1 MKQIEA
7 KILNQAY
14 TLVCPPE
21 GEERLRAAVQRVDAT
36 MTRIRN
42 AGKVLARDR
51 IAVLAAVNLAFEDGP
66 HQAAAATA
74 PGGDAHDA
82 QADAAKL
89 HQLMARLD
97 ETLSRDDRLF

>member
-1 MKQIEA
+1 MNQIEA

-36 MTRIRN
+36 MMRIRN

-66 HQAAAATA
+66 PREASAPAPTGTDDTQA
-74 PGGDAHDA
+74 
-82 QADAAKL
+82 QSAKL
-89 HQLMARLD
+89 HQLIARLD
-97 ETLSRDDRLF
+97 EALSRDDRLF